1 MSTHVSKHHHIHTGD
16 CGCAAKA
23 MIGLLSRRRLLV
35 LGAGA
40 ALAGLM
46 PVPSMAATGNYEA
59 MLVSCID
66 PRFVADVHTYMGG
79 RGMKGQ
85 YSQFVIAG
93 GPAAVVAP
101 AFTDWHKA
109 FWDNLAATI
118 QLHNIKKVVALTHR
132 DCGAVKIAYGEA
144 AVSDPTKETAKH
156 REIHAAFREQVAK
169 NQPKLAVESGI
180 MALGGAVET
189 VS

>member
-1 MSTHVSKHHHIHTGD
+1 MAGF
-16 CGCAAKA
+16 
-23 MIGLLSRRRLLV
+23 LSRRRLLV

-40 ALAGLM
+40 ALAGLI
-46 PVPSMAATGNYEA
+46 PVPGMAATGEYEA

-66 PRFVADVHTYMGG
+66 PRFVAEVHTYMGG

-93 GPAAVVAP
+93 GPAAIAAP
-101 AFTDWHKA
+101 AFADWHKA

-118 QLHNIKKVVALTHR
+118 QLHNIKKVVGLTHR

-144 AVSDPTKETAKH
+144 AVSDPAKETAKH
-156 REIHAAFREQVAK
+156 KEILANFRTQVGQR
-169 NQPKLAVESGI
+169 QPKLGVETGI
-180 MALGGAVET
+180 MALGGAVEMIA
-189 VS
+189 